1 MPRKRSRASSGSLA
15 GWLFA
20 DLAIVL
26 AIVFLQS
33 SISTGQP
40 PVVDPPPSTDDTS
53 TTTVAEDL
61 SPNFGSGISISPC
74 EIYNFP
80 IADFSQ
86 RENIVANLIEQ
97 TNESASTC
105 KYVEEFGVVLVFAG
119 AKDIGGIEA
128 KKNARKLCEILL
140 SEWRAVGQTTTYCQ
154 GYKNDDQFPS
164 YFNLTLFPYI
174 PKP

>member
-40 PVVDPPPSTDDTS
+40 PVVDPPPSTDDTA

-61 SPNFGSGISISPC
+61 PPNSDSGVSIRPC
-74 EIYNFP
+74 EINNFP
-80 IADFSQ
+80 ITNWSQ
-86 RENIVANLIEQ
+86 LGNIVANLIER
-97 TNESASTC
+97 TNESGSTC
-105 KYVEEFGVVLVFAG
+105 QDVGEFGVVLVFAG

-140 SEWRAVGQTTTYCQ
+140 SEWRAVGPTTTYCE
-154 GYKNDDQFPS
+154 GYKRDDQDPN